1 MPDTGHAPT
10 ASLDHRMISVTDVY
24 FALNKSSKRAVGYD
38 TAAFFIAVQVW
49 HRQQKIL
56 PLSSW
61 IHSIFY
67 YEGHIV
73 LNLRGR
79 YDGITRKSTAGCIIA
94 EGDFL
99 IM

>member
-61 IHSIFY
+61 MNSIFY
-67 YEGHIV
+67 SCSLIRGNISIRGDPEG
-73 LNLRGR
+73 
-79 YDGITRKSTAGCIIA
+79 
-94 EGDFL
+94 
-99 IM
+99 